1 MKQGK
6 TELLYMDDS
15 YLREFEATVLSRDP
29 KGVLLDRTCFHPRG
43 GGLESDTGLLEFGEG
58 KAIVKEAL
66 FSEEGVMHVV
76 EPNLPEGVNKVKGIL
91 DWNRRY
97 KLMRLHTALHVLA
110 AVILRREEA
119 LITGNHVAPNGARV
133 DFSFK
138 AFDREAITA
147 CIEEAN
153 SELGRNREVRIYYL
167 SREEALS
174 RPGIVKLAGRM
185 PPNLSV
191 LRVVEIEGVDLQADG
206 GPHVKNTREVGR
218 IVLQKLE
225 NKGKNNRR
233 MYFDVLPGMEYN
245 FS

>member
-1 MKQGK
+1 MRQGK

-15 YLREFEATVLSRDP
+15 YLREFEATVLAADHR
-29 KGVLLDRTCFHPRG
+29 GVLLDRTCFHPRG
-43 GGLESDTGLLEFGEG
+43 GGLEADIGFLVFNEG
-58 KAIVKEAL
+58 KASGKEVF
-66 FSEEGVMHVV
+66 FSEEGVIHVT
-76 EPNLPEGVNKVKGIL
+76 EPALPAGVSKVRGIL
-91 DWNRRY
+91 DWDRRY

-119 LITGNHVAPNGARV
+119 LITGNHVAPDGARV
-133 DFSFK
+133 DFSFR
-138 AFDREAITA
+138 AFDREAIMA

-153 SELGRNREVRIYYL
+153 AELGRNRDVKIYYL
-167 SREEALS
+167 SRDEALS

-191 LRVVEIEGVDLQADG
+191 LRVVEIEGIDLQADG

-218 IVLQKLE
+218 IQLQKLE

-233 MYFDVLPGMEYN
+233 MYFDVLP
-245 FS
+245 